1 LGEDVSSPY
10 AYTWTNVAAGNYTI
24 SAKAYDNTGAVTT
37 AGSVAVKV
45 VTVTTDQC
53 AGLAAYVEN
62 GGYVPASKVKN
73 AGKRYECK
81 EFPYSGWCNGAAWA
95 YAPGTGAYWTDAWYE
110 RGSCTARTSEEESM
124 NVVLAPNPTTGILN
138 VQVEK
143 PSTVS
148 IYNSLGTEVMSAVV
162 VDVNGT
168 LDLSSFSAGIY
179 LVKIDSGSNVTTQTI
194 LKR

>member
-1 LGEDVSSPY
+1 
-10 AYTWTNVAAGNYTI
+10 
-24 SAKAYDNTGAVTT
+24 
-37 AGSVAVKV
+37 
-45 VTVTTDQC
+45 
-53 AGLAAYVEN
+53 
-62 GGYVPASKVKN
+62 
-73 AGKRYECK
+73 
-81 EFPYSGWCNGAAWA
+81 
-95 YAPGTGAYWTDAWYE
+95 
-110 RGSCTARTSEEESM
+110 M
-124 NVVLAPNPTTGILN
+124 NVVLVPNPTTGILN